1 MPFSC
6 SIQSARM
13 PVTAERGW
21 SMDLLRIGWP
31 GESIR
36 SASDLRLQQR
46 GGEEE
51 EEWKMDGWTD
61 PPLADSHFARLD

>member
-1 MPFSC
+1 
-6 SIQSARM
+6 M

-21 SMDLLRIGWP
+21 SMNLLRIGWP

-46 GGEEE
+46 GEEE
-51 EEWKMDGWTD
+51 EEWKIMDG
-61 PPLADSHFARLD
+61 

>member
-1 MPFSC
+1 MS
-6 SIQSARM
+6 
-13 PVTAERGW
+13 VTAERGW

-46 GGEEE
+46 GEKKKNGK
-51 EEWKMDGWTD
+51 WMDGRIR
-61 PPLADSHFARLD
+61 RLQTRILPD